1 MYRKYV
7 KSTADFIFALFTV
20 VLFLPVFIIITLL
33 ILILDGF
40 SPFFIQDR
48 VGKDARSFRIYKFKT
63 MNDKKDSEGKLL
75 KEELRVTPLGRILRQ
90 SGLDEIPQLFNILKF
105 EMSFIG
111 PRPLPVYYIDLED
124 KLQRDRHRVLPGI
137 TGLAQ
142 ITGRNSLKWP
152 EKYRL
157 DNYYI
162 ENHSFWL
169 DLKILLKTIVSSNGY
184 DAVNFEH
191 VISEKKSE

>member
-7 KSTADFIFALFTV
+7 KSTADFIFALFTI
-20 VLFLPVFIIITLL
+20 VLFLPVFLIITLL
-33 ILILDGF
+33 ILLFDGF
-40 SPFFIQDR
+40 NPFFIQDR

-111 PRPLPVYYIDLED
+111 PRPLPVYYIDLKD

-162 ENHSFWL
+162 ENQSFWL

-191 VISEKKSE
+191 VIPEKKSE

>member
-7 KSTADFIFALFTV
+7 KRMFDFVFALFTLL
-20 VLFLPVFIIITLL
+20 LFLPVFVLIILL
-33 ILILDGF
+33 ILIFDGF
-40 SPFFIQDR
+40 YPLFIQER
-48 VGKDARSFRIYKFKT
+48 VGKDAVSFRIYKFKT
-63 MNDKKDSEGKLL
+63 MNDKKDAEGRLL
-75 KEELRVTPLGRILRQ
+75 KEELRVTRFGRILRK

-111 PRPLPVYYIDLED
+111 PRPLPVYYINLED

-152 EKYRL
+152 QKFRL

-162 ENHSFWL
+162 EHQSFVF
-169 DLKILLKTIVSSNGY
+169 DLKILLKTIYSANGY
-184 DAVNFEH
+184 DAVNFDH
-191 VISEKKSE
+191 VIPKKKAE

>member
-7 KSTADFIFALFTV
+7 KSVFDFIFALFTL
-20 VLFLPVFIIITLL
+20 VLFLPFFVLIILFIPIF
-33 ILILDGF
+33 DRF
-40 SPFFIQDR
+40 HPFFIQDR
-48 VGKDARSFRIYKFKT
+48 VGKHTQSFRIYKFKT

-75 KEELRVTPLGRILRQ
+75 PEELRVTRLGRFLRQ
-90 SGLDEIPQLFNILKF
+90 SGLDEIPQLINILKF

-111 PRPLPVYYIDLED
+111 PRPLPVYYINLDD

-162 ENHSFWL
+162 EHQSFWM
-169 DLKILLKTIVSSNGY
+169 DLKILLKTIYSANGY

-191 VISEKKSE
+191 VIPKKKAE

>member
-7 KSTADFIFALFTV
+7 KSTLDFIFALFTMI
-20 VLFLPVFIIITLL
+20 LFLPVFVLIILLIIIF
-33 ILILDGF
+33 DGF
-40 SPFFIQDR
+40 HPFFIQDR
-48 VGKDARSFRIYKFKT
+48 VGKDTKSFKIYKFKT
-63 MNDKKDSEGKLL
+63 MNDKKDSDGKLL
-75 KEELRVTPLGRILRQ
+75 KEEFRVTKLGKFLRQ
-90 SGLDEIPQLFNILKF
+90 SGLDEIPQLLNILKF

-111 PRPLPVYYIDLED
+111 PRPLPVYYINLND
-124 KLQRDRHRVLPGI
+124 KLQRDRHLVLPGI

-162 ENHSFWL
+162 EHQSFWF
-169 DLKILLKTIVSSNGY
+169 DLKILLKTIYSANAY

-191 VISEKKSE
+191 VIPEKKAE

>member
-7 KSTADFIFALFTV
+7 KSIFDFVFALFTLL
-20 VLFLPVFIIITLL
+20 LFLPVFVLIILL

-40 SPFFIQDR
+40 HPLFIQER
-48 VGKDARSFRIYKFKT
+48 VGKDTHSFRIYKFKT
-63 MNDKKDSEGKLL
+63 MNDKKDAQGKLL
-75 KEELRVTPLGRILRQ
+75 KEELRVTRFGRILRQ

-111 PRPLPVYYIDLED
+111 PRPLPLYYINLED
-124 KLQRDRHRVLPGI
+124 RVQRNRHRVLPGI

-142 ITGRNSLKWP
+142 ITGRNSLQWSQKF
-152 EKYRL
+152 RL

-162 ENHSFWL
+162 EHQSFVL
-169 DLKILLKTIVSSNGY
+169 DLKILLKTLYSANGY
-184 DAVNFEH
+184 DAVNFKH
-191 VISEKKSE
+191 VIPKKKVE

>member
-1 MYRKYV
+1 MYRKFV
-7 KSTADFIFALFTV
+7 KSSFDFIFALFALF
-20 VLFLPVFIIITLL
+20 LFLPILL
-33 ILILDGF
+33 LISILILFLDKLN
-40 SPFFIQDR
+40 PFFVQER
-48 VGKDARSFRIYKFKT
+48 VGKNAKSFRIYKFKT
-63 MNDKKDSEGKLL
+63 MTDAKDAKGNLL
-75 KEELRVTPLGRILRQ
+75 NEERRVTQLGKWLRK
-90 SGLDEIPQLFNILKF
+90 SGLDELPQLFNILKF

-111 PRPLPVYYIDLED
+111 PRPLPVYYIDLKD

-162 ENHSFWL
+162 ENQTFWL
-169 DLKILLKTIVSSNGY
+169 DLNIFLKTIYSSNGY
-184 DAVNFEH
+184 DAVNFEN
-191 VISEKKSE
+191 VIPKKKAE